1 MQESELAGGPRP
13 SPGAP
18 RSADRMQ
25 ELVALFEAHAALAEP
40 ALLADLARSPDGVVR
55 AQAVLHSLTEVPF
68 HFDRA
73 LWAQLEQKQREA
85 VVVAVPVPTP
95 SVTPE
100 SAAARKE
107 AMRRA
112 AAAVY
117 DNRPRGDADA
127 QAGPEP
133 DALDEHQEG
142 DGELAEEG
150 KLVDAQAEAKEFR
163 VVPRG
168 EWRPLAADHASRLE
182 VVADMTGNST
192 CEGTTQDFVD
202 YFQDRYRQISKML
215 RQRRDMRNAVA
226 VERVKAGQQE
236 VQLIGMVVE
245 LATTKNGHKR
255 IQIEDE
261 TGAITC
267 LVRAD
272 ERQLMAMADTL
283 VQDEVIGVVGQ
294 ASSKGD
300 LLFLESIV
308 RPDIP
313 LPDGTPKTLADVPVM
328 AAFLSDI
335 HVGSKTFLN
344 ENWKSMLRWLNG
356 ESGSKREREAAG
368 RVKYLVIPGDLVD
381 GVGIYPGQQDELT
394 IADIYDQYGAFGDW
408 MANVPDHVDVVIQ
421 PGNHDASRPAEPQPA
436 FTQEVRGRF
445 EHHDARFLANPATFR
460 MHGVTTLGYHGS
472 SLIDFATSVA
482 NLEYEKPLETMEQ
495 MLKTRHL
502 APLYGERTPVA
513 PEHHDYLVIS
523 EVPDLFVTGHV
534 HVPGIRSYRGV
545 QMVNSGTW
553 QSQTSYQKMLNFTP
567 EPAKMPLI
575 DLQTLRGTLVDFQSP
590 QVAGAATPA

>member
-1 MQESELAGGPRP
+1 MPETER
-13 SPGAP
+13 
-18 RSADRMQ
+18 RR
-25 ELVALFEAHAALAEP
+25 ELVALFEGHGALAEP
-40 ALLADLARSPDGVVR
+40 ALLAELAAAPDGPVR
-55 AQAVLHSLTEVPF
+55 VQAILQGLTEVPF
-68 HFDRA
+68 HFDRG
-73 LWAQLEQKQREA
+73 LWSQLEQRSREA
-85 VVVAVPVPTP
+85 VVVVSVPAPTP
-95 SVTPE
+95 TATPE
-100 SAAARKE
+100 SAQARKE

-117 DNRPRGDADA
+117 DSSRKARM
-127 QAGPEP
+127 AGEDGPAGEGEP

-142 DGELAEEG
+142 DGELQDDEPT
-150 KLVDAQAEAKEFR
+150 VDAQAEARDFK

-168 EWRPLAADHASRLE
+168 EWRPLAADHAGRLE
-182 VVADMTGNST
+182 VVSDMTGNST

-202 YFQDRYRQISKML
+202 YFQDRYRQIAKML
-215 RQRRDMRNAVA
+215 RQRRELRNASA
-226 VERVKAGQQE
+226 VERVKPGQQE

-245 LATTKNGHKR
+245 VATTKNGHKR
-255 IQIEDE
+255 IQVEDE

-267 LVRAD
+267 LVRSD
-272 ERQLMAMADTL
+272 ERQLMTLADTL

-308 RPDIP
+308 RPDVP
-313 LPDGTPKTLADVPVM
+313 LPDGTTKQHSDVPLY

-344 ENWKSMLRWLNG
+344 ENWKRMLRWMNG
-356 ESGSKREREAAG
+356 EGGSKREREAAG

-394 IADIYDQYGAFGDW
+394 IPDIYDQYGAFGDW
-408 MANVPDHVDVVIQ
+408 MASIPDHIDVVIQ

-436 FTQEVRGRF
+436 FAQEVRSRF

-482 NLEYEKPLETMEQ
+482 HLEYEKPLETMEQ
-495 MLKTRHL
+495 MLKCRHL

-513 PEHHDYLVIS
+513 PEHHDYLVVS

-534 HVPGIRSYRGV
+534 HVPGIRMYRGV

-553 QSQTSYQKMLNFTP
+553 QAQTTYQKMLNFTP
-567 EPAKMPLI
+567 DPARMPLI
-575 DLQTLRGTLVDFQSP
+575 DLQTMRGTLVDFQTP
-590 QVAGAATPA
+590 EAAGTVTAA

>member
-1 MQESELAGGPRP
+1 MQESER
-13 SPGAP
+13 
-18 RSADRMQ
+18 RR
-25 ELVALFEAHAALAEP
+25 ELVALFEGHGALAEP
-40 ALLADLARSPDGVVR
+40 ALLSELAASPDGAVR
-55 AQAVLHSLTEVPF
+55 VQSVLAGLAEV
-68 HFDRA
+68 
-73 LWAQLEQKQREA
+73 QLEQRHREA
-85 VVVAVPVPTP
+85 ATARAVPAPEPTL
-95 SVTPE
+95 TAE
-100 SAAARKE
+100 AAQARKE

-117 DNRPRGDADA
+117 DSSRKARMAGEDAVEEDPDATDGDEADA
-127 QAGPEP
+127 EAP
-133 DALDEHQEG
+133 
-142 DGELAEEG
+142 
-150 KLVDAQAEAKEFR
+150 LVDAQAEAKAFR

-168 EWRPLAADHASRLE
+168 EWRPLAAEHAGRLE
-182 VVADMTGNST
+182 VRADMTGNST
-192 CEGTTQDFVD
+192 CEGTTQDFVT
-202 YFQDRYRQISKML
+202 YFQDRYRQIAKML
-215 RQRRDMRNAVA
+215 RQRRELRNAIQ
-226 VERVKAGQQE
+226 VERVKPGAQE
-236 VQLIGMVVE
+236 VQVIGMVVE

-255 IQIEDE
+255 IQVEDE
-261 TGAITC
+261 SGAITC
-267 LVRAD
+267 LVKAD
-272 ERQLMAMADTL
+272 ERQLMALADTL
-283 VQDEVIGVVGQ
+283 VQDEVVGVVGQ

-300 LLFLESIV
+300 LLFVESLV
-308 RPDIP
+308 RPDVP
-313 LPDGTPKTLADVPVM
+313 LPDGTPKAFADVPLY

-394 IADIYDQYGAFGDW
+394 IPDIYDQYGAFGDW
-408 MANVPDHVDVVIQ
+408 MANVPDHIDVVIQ

-436 FTQEVRGRF
+436 FSQEVRGRF

-482 NLEYEKPLETMEQ
+482 NLEYEKPLDTMEQ
-495 MLKTRHL
+495 MLKSRHL

-534 HVPGIRSYRGV
+534 HVPGIRGYRGV

-553 QSQTSYQKMLNFTP
+553 QSQTTYQKMLNFTP

-590 QVAGAATPA
+590 QTAGTP

>member
-1 MQESELAGGPRP
+1 MLEG
-13 SPGAP
+13 
-18 RSADRMQ
+18 DRRR
-25 ELVALFEAHAALAEP
+25 ELVALFEGHSALAEP
-40 ALLADLARSPDGVVR
+40 ALLDELAAATDGPVR
-55 AQAVLHSLTEVPF
+55 VQDVLAGLSEVPF

-73 LWAQLEQKQREA
+73 LWTQLEQRQRETA
-85 VVVAVPVPTP
+85 VTVTVPAPVPT
-95 SVTPE
+95 VTAE
-100 SAAARKE
+100 SAQARKE

-112 AAAVY
+112 AASVY
-117 DNRPRGDADA
+117 DRSRKGRADGDESA
-127 QAGPEP
+127 EP

-142 DGELAEEG
+142 DGELEEEAPA
-150 KLVDAQAEAKEFR
+150 VDAQAEAKAFK

-168 EWRPLAADHASRLE
+168 EWRPLAAEHAGRLE

-192 CEGTTQDFVD
+192 CEGTTQDFVT
-202 YFQDRYRQISKML
+202 YFQDRYRQIAKML
-215 RQRRDMRNAVA
+215 RSRRDLRNATA
-226 VERVKAGQQE
+226 VERVKPGQQE
-236 VQLIGMVVE
+236 VQVIGMVVE

-255 IQIEDE
+255 IQVEDE

-272 ERQLMAMADTL
+272 ERQLMAFADTL

-294 ASSKGD
+294 ASGKGD

-308 RPDIP
+308 RPDVP
-313 LPDGTPKTLADVPVM
+313 LPDPHAKKGADVPLM

-344 ENWKSMLRWLNG
+344 ENWKRMLRWLNG
-356 ESGSKREREAAG
+356 EEGDRRQREAAG

-381 GVGIYPGQQDELT
+381 GVGIYPGQQDELS
-394 IADIYDQYGAFGDW
+394 IPDIYDQYGAFGDW
-408 MANVPDHVDVVIQ
+408 MASVPGHVEVVIQ

-436 FTQEVRGRF
+436 FSQEVRNRF
-445 EHHDARFLANPATFR
+445 DHHDARFLANPATFR

-495 MLKTRHL
+495 MLKCRHL

-523 EVPDLFVTGHV
+523 DVPDLFVTGHV
-534 HVPGIRSYRGV
+534 HVPGIRNYRGV

-553 QSQTSYQKMLNFTP
+553 QSQTTYQKMLNFTP
-567 EPAKMPLI
+567 DPARMPLI

-590 QVAGAATPA
+590 QASGSMD

>member
-1 MQESELAGGPRP
+1 MQES
-13 SPGAP
+13 
-18 RSADRMQ
+18 DRRR
-25 ELVALFEAHAALAEP
+25 ELVALFEGHGALAEP
-40 ALLADLARSPDGVVR
+40 ALLAELAAAPDGPVR
-55 AQAVLHSLTEVPF
+55 AQALLAGLVEVPF

-73 LWAQLEQKQREA
+73 LWTQLEQRQREDA
-85 VVVAVPVPTP
+85 VTVTVPAPAPTV
-95 SVTPE
+95 SAE
-100 SAAARKE
+100 SAQARKE

-112 AAAVY
+112 AASVY
-117 DNRPRGDADA
+117 DRSRKHGGEDE
-127 QAGPEP
+127 GGEP

-142 DGELAEEG
+142 DGELEEETPT
-150 KLVDAQAEAKEFR
+150 VDAQAEAKAFK

-168 EWRPLAADHASRLE
+168 EWRPLAADHPTRLD

-192 CEGTTQDFVD
+192 CEGTTQDFVT
-202 YFQDRYRQISKML
+202 YFQDRYRQIAKML
-215 RQRRDMRNAVA
+215 RTHRELRNATA
-226 VERVKAGQQE
+226 VERVKPGQQE
-236 VQLIGMVVE
+236 VQVIGMVVE

-267 LVRAD
+267 LVRAGG
-272 ERQLMAMADTL
+272 ERQLQAMADSL

-294 ASSKGD
+294 ASGKGD

-313 LPDGTPKTLADVPVM
+313 LPDHSAKKGADVPLM

-344 ENWKSMLRWLNG
+344 ENWKRMLRWLNG
-356 ESGSKREREAAG
+356 EEGDRRQREAAG

-394 IADIYDQYGAFGDW
+394 IPDIYDQYGAFGDW
-408 MANVPDHVDVVIQ
+408 MDSVPGHVQLVVQ

-436 FTQEVRGRF
+436 FTQEVRTRF
-445 EHHDARFLANPATFR
+445 DHHDARFVANPATFK

-482 NLEYEKPLETMEQ
+482 NLEYEKPLDTMEQ
-495 MLKTRHL
+495 MLKSRHL

-523 EVPDLFVTGHV
+523 DVPDLFVTGHV
-534 HVPGIRSYRGV
+534 HVPGLRNYRGV

-553 QSQTSYQKMLNFTP
+553 QSQTTYQKMLNFTP

-575 DLQTLRGTLVDFQSP
+575 DLQTLRGTLVDFQTP
-590 QVAGAATPA
+590 QASGSMG

>member
-1 MQESELAGGPRP
+1 MQES
-13 SPGAP
+13 
-18 RSADRMQ
+18 DRKRDI
-25 ELVALFEAHAALAEP
+25 VALFESRQALADP
-40 ALLADLARSPDGVVR
+40 ALLGELAADPDGVVR
-55 AQAVLHSLTEVPF
+55 VQTVLASLVEPPF
-68 HFDRA
+68 HFDRQ
-73 LWAQLEQKQREA
+73 LWSQLEQRHREA
-85 VVVAVPVPTP
+85 AVTVTVPAPAPT
-95 SVTPE
+95 VTSE
-100 SAAARKE
+100 SAQARKE

-112 AAAVY
+112 AASVY
-117 DNRPRGDADA
+117 DRTRKGRDGDDAGDA
-127 QAGPEP
+127 
-133 DALDEHQEG
+133 DALDEHPEG
-142 DGELAEEG
+142 DGDLPEEEPQ
-150 KLVDAQAEAKEFR
+150 VDAQAEAKAFR

-168 EWRPLAADHASRLE
+168 EWRPLAADHAGDLRI
-182 VVADMTGNST
+182 VADMTGNST
-192 CEGTTQDFVD
+192 CEGTTQDFVT
-202 YFQDRYRQISKML
+202 YFQDRYRQVAKML
-215 RQRRDMRNAVA
+215 RQRRELRNAVP
-226 VERVKAGQQE
+226 VERVKPGQQE

-255 IQIEDE
+255 IQVEDE
-261 TGAITC
+261 SGAITC

-283 VQDEVIGVVGQ
+283 VQDEVVGVVGQ
-294 ASSKGD
+294 ASGKGD
-300 LLFLESIV
+300 LLFLQSIV

-313 LPDGTPKTLADVPVM
+313 LPDAAAKKGADVPLM

-344 ENWKSMLRWLNG
+344 ENWKRMLRWING
-356 ESGSKREREAAG
+356 EEGSKREREAAG

-394 IADIYDQYGAFGDW
+394 IPDIYDQYGAFGDW
-408 MANVPDHVDVVIQ
+408 MDSVPGHVQLVVQ

-436 FTQEVRGRF
+436 FTQEVRNRF
-445 EHHDARFLANPATFR
+445 DHHDARFVANPATFR

-482 NLEYEKPLETMEQ
+482 NLEYEKPLDTMEQ
-495 MLKTRHL
+495 MLKCRHL

-523 EVPDLFVTGHV
+523 DVPDLFVTGHV
-534 HVPGIRSYRGV
+534 HVPGIRGYRGV

-553 QSQTSYQKMLNFTP
+553 QSQTTYQKMLNFTP
-567 EPAKMPLI
+567 DPARMPLI

-590 QVAGAATPA
+590 QASGSMG

>member
-1 MQESELAGGPRP
+1 MPETER
-13 SPGAP
+13 
-18 RSADRMQ
+18 RR
-25 ELVALFEAHAALAEP
+25 ELVALFEGHGALAEP
-40 ALLADLARSPDGVVR
+40 SLLAELADAPDGAVR
-55 AQAVLHSLTEVPF
+55 VLAVLGGLQEVPF

-73 LWAQLEQKQREA
+73 LWSQLEQRQREA
-85 VVVAVPVPTP
+85 AVVVSVPAPTP
-95 SVTPE
+95 TVTAE
-100 SAAARKE
+100 SALARKE

-117 DNRPRGDADA
+117 DSSRKARMAGDGGGDVE
-127 QAGPEP
+127 GEP
-133 DALDEHQEG
+133 DALDDHQEG
-142 DGELAEEG
+142 DGEAPEE
-150 KLVDAQAEAKEFR
+150 KAMADAQADAKGFK

-168 EWRPLAADHASRLE
+168 EWRPLAADHAGRLE

-192 CEGTTQDFVD
+192 CEGTTQDFVT
-202 YFQDRYRQISKML
+202 YFQDRYRQIAKML
-215 RQRRDMRNAVA
+215 RGHRELRNAVP
-226 VERVKAGQQE
+226 VERVKPGQQE
-236 VQLIGMVVE
+236 VSVIGMVVE
-245 LATTKNGHKR
+245 LATTKNGHKL
-255 IQIEDE
+255 IQVEDE
-261 TGAITC
+261 TGAIKS
-267 LVRAD
+267 LVRGD

-283 VQDEVIGVVGQ
+283 VQDEVVGIVGQ
-294 ASSKGD
+294 ASAKGD
-300 LLFLESIV
+300 MLYIQSIV
-308 RPDIP
+308 RPDVP
-313 LPDGTPKTLADVPVM
+313 LPDGTQKQHAEVPLC

-344 ENWKSMLRWLNG
+344 ENWKRMLRWMNG
-356 ESGSKREREAAG
+356 EDGTRRERDAAG

-394 IADIYDQYGAFGDW
+394 IPDIYDQYGAFGDW
-408 MANVPDHVDVVIQ
+408 MASIPDHVEVVIQ

-436 FTQEVRGRF
+436 FTQEVRNRF

-495 MLKTRHL
+495 MLKSRHL

-534 HVPGIRSYRGV
+534 HVPGIRGYRGV

-553 QSQTSYQKMLNFTP
+553 QSQTTYQKMLNFTP
-567 EPAKMPLI
+567 DPARMPLI
-575 DLQTLRGTLVDFQSP
+575 DLQTLRGTLVDFQTAQASGTM
-590 QVAGAATPA
+590 A

>member
-1 MQESELAGGPRP
+1 MQETER
-13 SPGAP
+13 
-18 RSADRMQ
+18 RR
-25 ELVALFEAHAALAEP
+25 ELVALFEGHGALAEP
-40 ALLADLARSPDGVVR
+40 ALLAELAAATDGPVR
-55 AQAVLHSLTEVPF
+55 VQAVLAGLAEVPF
-68 HFDRA
+68 HFDRG
-73 LWAQLEQKQREA
+73 LWSQLEQRSREA
-85 VVVAVPVPTP
+85 VVVVSVPAPAPTA
-95 SVTPE
+95 TAE
-100 SAAARKE
+100 SAHARKE

-117 DNRPRGDADA
+117 DSSRKARMAGEDAPEGEA
-127 QAGPEP
+127 EP

-142 DGELAEEG
+142 DGALPEEAALA
-150 KLVDAQAEAKEFR
+150 DAQAEARGFK

-168 EWRPLAADHASRLE
+168 EWRPLAADHAGRLE
-182 VVADMTGNST
+182 VVSDMTGNST

-215 RQRRDMRNAVA
+215 RQRRELRNASA
-226 VERVKAGQQE
+226 VERVKPNQQE
-236 VQLIGMVVE
+236 VQVIGMVVE
-245 LATTKNGHKR
+245 VATTKNGHKR
-255 IQIEDE
+255 IQVEDE

-267 LVRAD
+267 LVRAGD

-283 VQDEVIGVVGQ
+283 VQDEVIGVVGK
-294 ASSKGD
+294 ASAKGD

-313 LPDGTPKTLADVPVM
+313 LPDGTTKQHSDVPLY

-344 ENWKSMLRWLNG
+344 ENWKRMLRWMNG
-356 ESGSKREREAAG
+356 EGGSKREREAAG

-394 IADIYDQYGAFGDW
+394 IPDIYDQYGAFGDW
-408 MANVPDHVDVVIQ
+408 MASVPDHIDVVIQ

-436 FTQEVRGRF
+436 FAQEVRSRF

-495 MLKTRHL
+495 MLKCRHL

-534 HVPGIRSYRGV
+534 HVPGIRGYRGV

-553 QSQTSYQKMLNFTP
+553 QSQTTYQKMLNFTP
-567 EPAKMPLI
+567 DPARMPLI
-575 DLQTLRGTLVDFQSP
+575 DLQTLRGTLVDFQAPESAGSVSP
-590 QVAGAATPA
+590 A

>member
-1 MQESELAGGPRP
+1 MQETER
-13 SPGAP
+13 
-18 RSADRMQ
+18 RR
-25 ELVALFEAHAALAEP
+25 ELVALFEGHGALAEP
-40 ALLADLARSPDGVVR
+40 ALLAELAAAPDGPVR
-55 AQAVLHSLTEVPF
+55 VQAVLQGLAEVPF
-68 HFDRA
+68 HFDRG
-73 LWAQLEQKQREA
+73 LWSQLEQRSREA
-85 VVVAVPVPTP
+85 LVVVSVPAPVPT
-95 SVTPE
+95 VTAE
-100 SAAARKE
+100 SAQARKE

-117 DNRPRGDADA
+117 DSSRKARM
-127 QAGPEP
+127 AGEDGPAEGEP

-142 DGELAEEG
+142 DGEAPDEEERA
-150 KLVDAQAEAKEFR
+150 VDAQAEAKAFK
-163 VVPRG
+163 VLPRG
-168 EWRPLAADHASRLE
+168 EWRPLAAEHASRLE

-202 YFQDRYRQISKML
+202 YFQDRYRQIAKML
-215 RQRRDMRNAVA
+215 RQRRELRNAFP
-226 VERVKAGQQE
+226 VERVKPGQQE

-245 LATTKNGHKR
+245 VATTKNGHKR
-255 IQIEDE
+255 IQVEDE

-308 RPDIP
+308 RPDVP
-313 LPDGTPKTLADVPVM
+313 LPDGQAKAHSDVPLY

-344 ENWKSMLRWLNG
+344 ENWKRMLRWMNG
-356 ESGSKREREAAG
+356 EGGSKREREAAG

-394 IADIYDQYGAFGDW
+394 IPDIYDQYGAFGDW
-408 MANVPDHVDVVIQ
+408 MASIPDHIDVVIQ

-436 FTQEVRGRF
+436 FTQEVRSRF

-495 MLKTRHL
+495 MLKCRHL

-534 HVPGIRSYRGV
+534 HVPGIRGYRGV

-553 QSQTSYQKMLNFTP
+553 QSQTTYQKMLNFTP
-567 EPAKMPLI
+567 DPARMPLI
-575 DLQTLRGTLVDFQSP
+575 DLQTLRGTLVDFQTPES
-590 QVAGAATPA
+590 AGSTG

>member
-1 MQESELAGGPRP
+1 MQTSASATRP
-13 SPGAP
+13 
-18 RSADRMQ
+18 ADGRMA
-25 ELVALFEAHAALAEP
+25 ELVALFEGKGALAEP
-40 ALLADLARSPDGVVR
+40 ALLAELAAAPDGPVR
-55 AQAVLHSLTEVPF
+55 VQQVLGSLVEVPF

-73 LWAQLEQKQREA
+73 LWTQLEQRQREA
-85 VVVAVPVPTP
+85 LVVEVVPAPAPT
-95 SVTPE
+95 VTAE
-100 SAAARKE
+100 AAHARKE

-117 DNRPRGDADA
+117 DSSRKARMAGEDAPEA
-127 QAGPEP
+127 EP

-142 DGELAEEG
+142 DGELAEDAG
-150 KLVDAQAEAKEFR
+150 AVDAQAEAKAFR

-168 EWRPLAADHASRLE
+168 EWRPLAAEHASRLE

-192 CEGTTQDFVD
+192 CEGTTQDFVT

-215 RQRRDMRNAVA
+215 RARRDLRNAIP
-226 VERVKAGQQE
+226 VERIKAGQQE
-236 VQLIGMVVE
+236 VQVIGMVVE

-255 IQIEDE
+255 IQVEDE
-261 TGAITC
+261 TGAITA

-272 ERQLMAMADTL
+272 ERQLMALADTL
-283 VQDEVIGVVGQ
+283 VQDEVIGLVGQ
-294 ASSKGD
+294 ASGKGD
-300 LLFLESIV
+300 LLFIESII

-313 LPDGTPKTLADVPVM
+313 LPDGTQKKLADVPLM

-344 ENWKSMLRWLNG
+344 EQWKSMLRWMNG

-394 IADIYDQYGAFGDW
+394 IPDIYDQYGAFGDW
-408 MANVPDHVDVVIQ
+408 MASVPDHVDVVIQ

-436 FTQEVRGRF
+436 FTQEVRTRF

-482 NLEYEKPLETMEQ
+482 NLEYEKPLDTMEQ

-534 HVPGIRSYRGV
+534 HVPGIRTYRGV

-553 QSQTSYQKMLNFTP
+553 QAQTTYQKMLNFTP
-567 EPAKMPLI
+567 EPARMPLI
-575 DLQTLRGTLVDFQSP
+575 DLQTLRGTLVDFQSAAS
-590 QVAGAATPA
+590 AGTAAPA

>member
-1 MQESELAGGPRP
+1 MQETER
-13 SPGAP
+13 
-18 RSADRMQ
+18 RR
-25 ELVALFEAHAALAEP
+25 ELVALFEGHGALAEP
-40 ALLADLARSPDGVVR
+40 ALLAELAAATDGPVR
-55 AQAVLHSLTEVPF
+55 VQAVLAGLAEVPF
-68 HFDRA
+68 HFDRG
-73 LWAQLEQKQREA
+73 LWSQLEQRSRESL
-85 VVVAVPVPTP
+85 VVLSVPAPTP
-95 SVTPE
+95 TATPE
-100 SAAARKE
+100 SAQARKE

-117 DNRPRGDADA
+117 DSSRRARMGGDD
-127 QAGPEP
+127 GPAEAEP

-142 DGELAEEG
+142 DGELDEEPPA
-150 KLVDAQAEAKEFR
+150 VDAQADARGFK
-163 VVPRG
+163 VLPRG
-168 EWRPLAADHASRLE
+168 EWRPLAGDHASRLE
-182 VVADMTGNST
+182 VVSDMTGNST
-192 CEGTTQDFVD
+192 CEGTTQDFVT
-202 YFQDRYRQISKML
+202 YFQDRYRQIAKML
-215 RQRRDMRNAVA
+215 RQRRELRNATA
-226 VERVKAGQQE
+226 VERVKPNQQE
-236 VQLIGMVVE
+236 VQVIGMVVE
-245 LATTKNGHKR
+245 VATTKNGHKR
-255 IQIEDE
+255 IQVEDE

-267 LVRAD
+267 LVRAGD
-272 ERQLMAMADTL
+272 ERQLMAMADSL
-283 VQDEVIGVVGQ
+283 VQDEVIGVVGK
-294 ASSKGD
+294 ASAKGD

-308 RPDIP
+308 RPDVP
-313 LPDGTPKTLADVPVM
+313 LPDGATKKHSDVPLY

-344 ENWKSMLRWLNG
+344 ENWKRMLRWMNG
-356 ESGSKREREAAG
+356 EGGSKREREAAG

-394 IADIYDQYGAFGDW
+394 IPDIYDQYGAFGDW
-408 MANVPDHVDVVIQ
+408 MAAIPDHIDVVIQ

-436 FTQEVRGRF
+436 FAQEVRSRF

-495 MLKTRHL
+495 MLKCRHL

-534 HVPGIRSYRGV
+534 HVPGIRAYRGV

-567 EPAKMPLI
+567 DPARMPLI
-575 DLQTLRGTLVDFQSP
+575 DLQTMRGTLVDFQTP
-590 QVAGAATPA
+590 EAAGTIAQA